1 MPITSLSPSGSPQ
14 TATRAA
20 LVRLVI
26 FERAVLFCPAQPADE
41 RSLPPAES
49 SAEAIEVARQLAH
62 GGYHLAIASQHPGVA
77 RGVLEMTSVNAQN
90 RRLLRQLDEAGARI
104 EAIAICPHGPDAG
117 CACRLPEPGM
127 LSELIGRFGAAA
139 EATAIIATTR
149 EAAEAGA
156 ASGCRT
162 LWVGGAVGTG
172 PGDATGGAMGGES
185 GSGAGIEAVASLAD
199 AAAKL
204 LDAAETSAQ
213 PPAEPPTAPTGA
225 GGAGGAAAN
234 AGAAAPDRPA
244 R

>member
-117 CACRLPEPGM
+117 CAPGTGPAWRQWAGRLRA
-127 LSELIGRFGAAA
+127 GRFGGSGGVRAVGRLGGRCRAARVRPGV
-139 EATAIIATTR
+139 T
-149 EAAEAGA
+149 
-156 ASGCRT
+156 CRGR
-162 LWVGGAVGTG
+162 VGG
-172 PGDATGGAMGGES
+172 
-185 GSGAGIEAVASLAD
+185 
-199 AAAKL
+199 
-204 LDAAETSAQ
+204 
-213 PPAEPPTAPTGA
+213 
-225 GGAGGAAAN
+225 
-234 AGAAAPDRPA
+234 
-244 R
+244 